1 MRCALCSN
9 TENLLVNVVNDH
21 GLILIF
27 CQDCEDTPTLEAAAR
42 LAVENEKLREL
53 VDKMKCCMN
62 CKHDQQED
70 HDPDWGCEGCLE
82 GYTKWEGRG

>member
-9 TENLLVNVVNDH
+9 TDNLLVNVVNDN

-42 LAVENEKLREL
+42 LAVENEKLREQ
-53 VDKMKCCMN
+53 VDKMKICEN
-62 CKHDQQED
+62 CKHDLNFNNDRCATCYYNES
-70 HDPDWGCEGCLE
+70 W
-82 GYTKWEGRG
+82 TKWELAI